1 MAVEQEGIMSLPQGA
16 SDPAMQISLD
26 DSYDAAF
33 GGLEDASPVAAA
45 DTRQLIQ
52 SIVPML
58 DELNDEQL
66 DAIIEVFQYMLDRP
80 EDYSQALQEAIKIGI
95 LEPDTLPE
103 EHDPELLS
111 AILAVLMDARR
122 QRQMGNQRA
131 AGMTEMP
138 MPPMQFARGGI
149 AEAARLVAS
158 KGRHGDT
165 MLAHI
170 NPEEARLLRSRG
182 GSGTINPATGLPEYW
197 NPFKAVEKLVSGVG
211 KAVSGVVKSVGRAV
225 SGVVKGVKN
234 VLKSPV
240 GRILATVA
248 LAAFLGPG
256 AFGMQGLGLQASIG
270 TAGVAALSSGVVTAA
285 AGGNAKDILRGAT
298 MAYLGAPG
306 GPVSNYVSGT
316 IGAGAMG
323 ITNAA
328 AASAINAGI
337 VGTGVGLLSG
347 QKLADAVK
355 GGLISGALA
364 GGMTGFQQGF
374 GAKVPGA
381 RGFVPMPNG
390 STPETAAIG
399 EGTAPTAP
407 GQAPGATTAG
417 PLAPVPAAAAPG
429 ARLDDYAFYGTQP
442 SNIAPARVDDY
453 AFYGGQ
459 PGQGVGSPFGPS
471 SAVGMAPGQMNQ
483 VSLQRFGSGQPFPES
498 TAAAAPSKPYLTVY
512 GDTGTH
518 TGTNVIPNSGAAP
531 QPASGM
537 FQNMYQGAKNL
548 YNEYI
553 SPSAI
558 QERGAAEALAKVQ
571 AQFGPNITMTDI
583 ANAPAG
589 GALAN
594 AYKNALPGTFATYG
608 PMTAA
613 GLGIAGLMGGFSAKQ
628 PPPSAMAQSLRGTP
642 GEDLIRANPSQYITQ
657 NLPGVQY
664 DQSGNIIGS
673 APYAPSATM
682 NDVRVATPGIPGA
695 TYQQPPMY
703 QPAPIAQPYN
713 MANMYSNLFMPYS
726 GPRYMMDGGI
736 ASLAEGG
743 YPRRTGQIS
752 GPGTEKSDSI
762 PAMLSDGEFVMT
774 AKAVRG
780 AGNGSRRAG
789 AKKMYALMHQLE
801 RNASRG

>member
-16 SDPAMQISLD
+16 QEPAVSQISPEEA
-26 DSYDAAF
+26 YDAVL
-33 GGLEDASPVAAA
+33 GGLQDASPQAST
-45 DTRQLIQ
+45 DIQQLLN

-58 DELNDEQL
+58 DELDDEEL
-66 DAIIEVFQYMLDRP
+66 DALIQAFQYLMDRP
-80 EDYSQALQEAIKIGI
+80 EEYAKNLQEAIKEGV
-95 LEPDTLPE
+95 LEPGMLPE
-103 EHDPELLS
+103 EYDPEILS
-111 AILAVLMDARR
+111 AILMVLMEARR
-122 QRQMGNQRA
+122 QRQTGNQRA
-131 AGMTEMP
+131 EVAQMP
-138 MPPMQFARGGI
+138 MPPMQMAEGGI
-149 AEAARLVAS
+149 AEAARMVAS
-158 KGRHGDT
+158 KGRRQDT
-165 MLAHI
+165 VLAHI
-170 NPEEARLLRSRG
+170 TPQEARMLRAKG
-182 GSGTINPATGLPEYW
+182 GAGTINPATGLPEFGW
-197 NPFKAVEKLVSGVG
+197 NPFKAVG
-211 KAVSGVVKSVGRAV
+211 KIVKSTTKAFTSIVKGTVNAVKSVVKSPIGRV
-225 SGVVKGVKN
+225 
-234 VLKSPV
+234 
-240 GRILATVA
+240 LATVA
-248 LAAFLGPG
+248 LAAFIGPTALG
-256 AFGMQGLGLQASIG
+256 ASLG
-270 TAGVAALSSGVVTAA
+270 TAGTAALSSGIVTAVG
-285 AGGNAKDILRGAT
+285 GGNAKDILRSAA
-298 MAYLGAPG
+298 MSYLGAPG

-355 GGLISGALA
+355 GGLVSGALA

-374 GAKVPGA
+374 RAQVPGA
-381 RGFVPMPNG
+381 PGAARPGGLEMPLSRSG
-390 STPETAAIG
+390 AE
-399 EGTAPTAP
+399 
-407 GQAPGATTAG
+407 APGATTAG
-417 PLAPVPAAAAPG
+417 PLAPVPASMTGPQIDDYLFNAAKIEPYVAPGAAASTAAAPG
-429 ARLDDYAFYGTQP
+429 
-442 SNIAPARVDDY
+442 V
-453 AFYGGQ
+453 
-459 PGQGVGSPFGPS
+459 
-471 SAVGMAPGQMNQ
+471 
-483 VSLQRFGSGQPFPES
+483 
-498 TAAAAPSKPYLTVY
+498 AAPEKPYLTVY
-512 GDTGTH
+512 GDAGTH
-518 TGTNVIPNSGAAP
+518 TGTNVIPDSG
-531 QPASGM
+531 PASRTAPGM

-571 AQFGPNITMTDI
+571 AQFPGAT
-583 ANAPAG
+583 AEQVAAAPAG
-589 GALAN
+589 SPLAK
-594 AYKNALPGTFATYG
+594 AYSSALPGTFATYG

-628 PPPSAMAQSLRGTP
+628 PTPSAMAQGMRGTP
-642 GEDLIRANPSQYITQ
+642 GEDLIRANPSRYITQ

-673 APYAPSATM
+673 TPYAPSATM
-682 NDVRVATPGIPGA
+682 NDVRVATPGVPGA
-695 TYQQPPMY
+695 TYQQQPMY

>member
-26 DSYDAAF
+26 DAYGAVR
-33 GGLEDASPVAAA
+33 GGLEDASPQAAS
-45 DTRQLIQ
+45 DLQTVFND
-52 SIVPML
+52 IVPML
-58 DELNDEQL
+58 DELEDEQL
-66 DAIIEVFQYMLDRP
+66 DELISLFQRMLERPAEYAQLLKQAIDQEV
-80 EDYSQALQEAIKIGI
+80 
-95 LEPDTLPE
+95 LEPGMLPE
-103 EHDPELLS
+103 EHDPEILS
-111 AILAVLMDARR
+111 AILAVFMEARR
-122 QRQMGNQRA
+122 QRQTGNQQA
-131 AGMTEMP
+131 QMP
-138 MPPMQFARGGI
+138 MPPMEMARGGI
-149 AEAARLVAS
+149 AEAARMVAS
-158 KGRHGDT
+158 KGRNGDT

-170 NPEEARLLRSRG
+170 TPSEARMLKAKG
-182 GSGTINPATGLPEYW
+182 GSGTINPETGLPEFFLKSIGRAISKTV
-197 NPFKAVEKLVSGVG
+197 NRVVGAVKS
-211 KAVSGVVKSVGRAV
+211 VVKSPIGRV
-225 SGVVKGVKN
+225 
-234 VLKSPV
+234 
-240 GRILATVA
+240 LATVA
-248 LAAFLGPG
+248 LAAFIGPTALG
-256 AFGMQGLGLQASIG
+256 ASLG
-270 TAGVAALSSGVVTAA
+270 TAGTAALSSGIVTAVG
-285 AGGNAKDILRGAT
+285 GGNAKDILRSAA
-298 MAYLGAPG
+298 MSYLGAPG

-355 GGLISGALA
+355 GGLVSGALA
-364 GGMTGFQQGF
+364 GGMTGLQQGF
-374 GAKVPGA
+374 RAQVGAPAGTPGAKGPELPLGRTGA
-381 RGFVPMPNG
+381 
-390 STPETAAIG
+390 E
-399 EGTAPTAP
+399 
-407 GQAPGATTAG
+407 APGATTAG
-417 PLAPVPAAAAPG
+417 PLAPVPAGMTGPQIDDYLFNAARVEPYVAPGAAAPTAAAPG
-429 ARLDDYAFYGTQP
+429 
-442 SNIAPARVDDY
+442 V
-453 AFYGGQ
+453 
-459 PGQGVGSPFGPS
+459 
-471 SAVGMAPGQMNQ
+471 
-483 VSLQRFGSGQPFPES
+483 
-498 TAAAAPSKPYLTVY
+498 AAPSKPYLSVY
-512 GDTGTH
+512 GDAGAH
-518 TGTNVIPNSGAAP
+518 TGTNVIPDSG
-531 QPASGM
+531 PASRTAPGM

-571 AQFGPNITMTDI
+571 AQFPGAT
-583 ANAPAG
+583 AEQVAAAPAG
-589 GALAN
+589 SPLAK
-594 AYKNALPGTFATYG
+594 AYSSALPGTFATYG

-628 PPPSAMAQSLRGTP
+628 PAPSAMAQGMRGTP
-642 GEDLIRANPSQYITQ
+642 GEDLIRANPSRYITQ

-673 APYAPSATM
+673 TPYAPSATM
-682 NDVRVATPGIPGA
+682 NDVRVATPGVPGA
-695 TYQQPPMY
+695 TYQQQPMY